1 MTAEAG
7 RMSGRVPTRLFVDAS
22 SQVVLAGI
30 LHQVRSADDDD
41 RGQALSWASRRLRW
55 SGLIS
60 AQVSNMVEDVQHE
73 GLLMDLRDE
82 SDRPLTCPSA
92 IVYPT
97 PRAAVVPRCAAP
109 LPPGTARA

>member
-7 RMSGRVPTRLFVDAS
+7 RMSRRLPTRVFVDAS

-30 LHQVRSADDDD
+30 LHQVRCADDDE

-60 AQVSNMVEDVQHE
+60 AQASNIVEDVQHE
-73 GLLMDLRDE
+73 GLLMDLREE
-82 SDRPLTCPSA
+82 SDPPLTDNC
-92 IVYPT
+92 
-97 PRAAVVPRCAAP
+97 
-109 LPPGTARA
+109 